1 MAQAKNYTDEM
12 VADMTEQ
19 YQANPTRDTV
29 DSLAKQFGKT
39 TRSIIAK
46 LSREGVYVAQPRTT
60 KTGEPVVSKAQFVS
74 AIEAHFDIA
83 MPTLVK
89 SGKQDLQKLAEAL
102 GLEDDIGSIES
113 GKLADL
119 VILDEDPLINIR
131 NTNSVFI
138 VIKNG
143 RVYDGD
149 TLDEI
154 YPDKEKLSFD
164 EWTQSSPNE
173 NLPGIK

>member
-1 MAQAKNYTDEM
+1 MKWNHLKLRLTAKVIAIQNIWENMTMAQAKNYTDEM
-12 VADMTEQ
+12 VASMTKD
-19 YQANPTRDTV
+19 YQANPTRETV
-29 DSLAKQFGKT
+29 DQLAKQFGKT

-102 GLEDDIGSIES
+102 GLEVTAS
-113 GKLADL
+113 
-119 VILDEDPLINIR
+119 
-131 NTNSVFI
+131 
-138 VIKNG
+138 
-143 RVYDGD
+143 
-149 TLDEI
+149 
-154 YPDKEKLSFD
+154 
-164 EWTQSSPNE
+164 
-173 NLPGIK
+173 

>member
-1 MAQAKNYTDEM
+1 MYNIYIMKWNELKHKLNEFIYGSISMAQAKNYTDEM
-12 VADMTEQ
+12 VAQMTND
-19 YQANPTRDTV
+19 YTANPSRETV
-29 DSLAKQFGKT
+29 DALAKQFGKT

-102 GLEDDIGSIES
+102 GLE
-113 GKLADL
+113 
-119 VILDEDPLINIR
+119 VIA
-131 NTNSVFI
+131 S
-138 VIKNG
+138 
-143 RVYDGD
+143 
-149 TLDEI
+149 
-154 YPDKEKLSFD
+154 
-164 EWTQSSPNE
+164 
-173 NLPGIK
+173 

>member
-12 VADMTEQ
+12 VSSMTEA
-19 YQANPTRDTV
+19 YQANPTRETV
-29 DSLAKQFGKT
+29 DALANQFGKT

-102 GLEDDIGSIES
+102 GLEV
-113 GKLADL
+113 LA
-119 VILDEDPLINIR
+119 
-131 NTNSVFI
+131 S
-138 VIKNG
+138 
-143 RVYDGD
+143 
-149 TLDEI
+149 
-154 YPDKEKLSFD
+154 
-164 EWTQSSPNE
+164 
-173 NLPGIK
+173 

>member
-1 MAQAKNYTDEM
+1 MKWNNVKNKINEFIYGSISMAQAKNYTDEM
-12 VADMTEQ
+12 VASMTKD
-19 YQANPTRDTV
+19 YQANPTRETV
-29 DSLAKQFGKT
+29 AQLAKQFGKT

-102 GLEDDIGSIES
+102 GLEV
-113 GKLADL
+113 LA
-119 VILDEDPLINIR
+119 
-131 NTNSVFI
+131 S
-138 VIKNG
+138 
-143 RVYDGD
+143 
-149 TLDEI
+149 
-154 YPDKEKLSFD
+154 
-164 EWTQSSPNE
+164 
-173 NLPGIK
+173 

>member
-1 MAQAKNYTDEM
+1 MAEIISRRTSCVQTGRLPSNANVDFNYIDICLRKFLTNQSNPYYNIYIMKWKKLKSKINEFIYGSISMAQAKNYTDEM
-12 VADMTEQ
+12 VAQMTND
-19 YQANPTRDTV
+19 YTANPTRETV
-29 DSLAKQFGKT
+29 DQLAKQFGKT

-102 GLEDDIGSIES
+102 GLEVTAS
-113 GKLADL
+113 
-119 VILDEDPLINIR
+119 
-131 NTNSVFI
+131 
-138 VIKNG
+138 
-143 RVYDGD
+143 
-149 TLDEI
+149 
-154 YPDKEKLSFD
+154 
-164 EWTQSSPNE
+164 
-173 NLPGIK
+173 

>member
-1 MAQAKNYTDEM
+1 MNWRNIKNNIKSYILGDITMAQAKNYTDEM
-12 VADMTEQ
+12 VAQMTDQ
-19 YQANPTRDTV
+19 YVANPTRETV
-29 DSLAKQFGKT
+29 DGLAKQFGKT

-102 GLEDDIGSIES
+102 GLEVTAS
-113 GKLADL
+113 
-119 VILDEDPLINIR
+119 
-131 NTNSVFI
+131 
-138 VIKNG
+138 
-143 RVYDGD
+143 
-149 TLDEI
+149 
-154 YPDKEKLSFD
+154 
-164 EWTQSSPNE
+164 
-173 NLPGIK
+173 